1 MEVSVDPPTVYDG
14 PQIRPFPSQATG
26 RETTAGR
33 RSIVWRDM
41 RLTGVQGGVC
51 ITTRYYSCLI
61 AGAFD
66 PETTARAFIC
76 GLCRSILSSPYQ
88 ASFQATVL
96 THWQCPM

>member
-14 PQIRPFPSQATG
+14 PQILPFPSRATG

-51 ITTRYYSCLI
+51 ITTRYYSCFI

-96 THWQCPM
+96 TYWQCPM